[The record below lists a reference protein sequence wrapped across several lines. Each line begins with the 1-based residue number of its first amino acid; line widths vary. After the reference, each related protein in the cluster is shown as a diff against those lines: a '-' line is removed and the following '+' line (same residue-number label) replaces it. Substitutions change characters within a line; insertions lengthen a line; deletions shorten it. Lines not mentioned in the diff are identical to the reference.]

1 MTKKNSLRRSILL
14 SHWTSN
20 SEARY
25 RNCIHPSNRAY
36 YVLLT
41 SKALLKWP
49 NAAWN
54 RAERSFKDE
63 ME

>member
-1 MTKKNSLRRSILL
+1 MTKRT
-14 SHWTSN
+14 HFGEVFFCHTGHQN

-25 RNCIHPSNRAY
+25 RNCVHPSNRGY

-54 RAERSFKDE
+54 RAERSFKDA